1 MVAIGNG
8 LTKLN
13 IPNAKTR
20 NDASKAGDS
29 SNANTFKATVAKNLS
44 TASKATGST
53 SRNIIYTS
61 RDFGIGAQRSIFGSG
76 KAWNAKEYNSE
87 SIKLT
92 RNTLNYQS
100 GRLRE
105 TEEAKYARLYNMSHA
120 SCGNQA
126 TSNDPLS
133 MLMLANAFATQMA
146 KAKSANKTS
155 SNDGAG
161 GADKSSNTTNTTSTS
176 SNSNSTKS
184 LGEMKNAKSSSTLDA
199 ALQKAK
205 ADQSAMPGKIDSAE
219 TELSTLKGET
229 DKLRSKYEGAQKDLT
244 KNEEDIKAQSGK
256 VNEAQNAYTAC
267 KNTYDAAMKLPDEV
281 KDSKGNVIA
290 DNRTKKAN
298 AKAALEKAEADLKA
312 AKEELAKLQEA
323 TKGLKQAVGDAKDA
337 YDKNIESIKTKQ
349 DEVAQLKADQ
359 KELNSEIP
367 KQQKR
372 LEKLQKQEDDELS
385 KIDNKI
391 TDLASKASNLLKGID
406 VNDENGLSSKDIK
419 NKEQAE
425 KLNAEAE
432 KQKARKIELE
442 NKAAIRKTQGT
453 WIGGSQFKTAK
464 NAKGEDVYAI
474 DGNLVNKDEYN
485 RKKTELGN
493 QKS

>member
-13 IPNAKTR
+13 IPNAKTSG
-20 NDASKAGDS
+20 NASKTGGS
-29 SNANTFKATVAKNLS
+29 STTNSLKATVAKNLS
-44 TASKATGST
+44 TASKATGNTSKGYVLSST
-53 SRNIIYTS
+53 N
-61 RDFGIGAQRSIFGSG
+61 FGIGAQRSVFGSG
-76 KAWNAKEYNSE
+76 LAWNAKAYNGE
-87 SIKLT
+87 SIGNTRSYLNSYRLKLGHFWEH
-92 RNTLNYQS
+92 S
-100 GRLRE
+100 S
-105 TEEAKYARLYNMSHA
+105 YNDAVNCNGNCNGTNKFA
-120 SCGNQA
+120 SAMMAMAMISSLGAQ
-126 TSNDPLS
+126 T
-133 MLMLANAFATQMA
+133 ANAI
-146 KAKSANKTS
+146 KSSKS
-155 SNDGAG
+155 DGAG

-199 ALQKAK
+199 ALQKAE
-205 ADQSAMPGKIDSAE
+205 ADRDAMSTKIPNAE
-219 TELSTLKGET
+219 SELGTLKGET

-391 TDLASKASNLLKGID
+391 TDLAGKASNLLKGID
-406 VNDENGLSSKDIK
+406 VTDENGLSSKEIK
-419 NKEQAE
+419 NKEQAD

-442 NKAAIRKTQGT
+442 NEAAIRKTRGT

-464 NAKGEDVYAI
+464 NAKGEDVFAI

-485 RKKTELGN
+485 RKKTELKN

>member
-13 IPNAKTR
+13 IPNAKTSG
-20 NDASKAGDS
+20 NASKTGGS
-29 SNANTFKATVAKNLS
+29 TTNSFKATVAKNLS
-44 TASKATGST
+44 TASKATGNTSKGYVLSST
-53 SRNIIYTS
+53 N
-61 RDFGIGAQRSIFGSG
+61 FGIGAQRSVFGSG
-76 KAWNAKEYNSE
+76 LAWNAKAYNGE
-87 SIKLT
+87 SIGNTRSYLNSYRLKLGHFWEH
-92 RNTLNYQS
+92 S
-100 GRLRE
+100 S
-105 TEEAKYARLYNMSHA
+105 YNDAVNCNGNCNGTNKFA
-120 SCGNQA
+120 SAMMAMAMISSLGAQ
-126 TSNDPLS
+126 T
-133 MLMLANAFATQMA
+133 ANAI
-146 KAKSANKTS
+146 KSSKS
-155 SNDGAG
+155 DGAG

-199 ALQKAK
+199 ALQKAE
-205 ADQSAMPGKIDSAE
+205 ADQKAMPDKITSAE
-219 TELSTLKGET
+219 SELNKLKEET
-229 DKLRSKYEGAQKDLT
+229 DNLRSEYDGAQKDLT
-244 KNEEDIKAQSGK
+244 KNEEDIKTQSGK
-256 VNEAQNAYTAC
+256 VNEAQNTYTSC
-267 KNTYDAAMKLPDEV
+267 KDAYDAAMNLPDEV
-281 KDSKGNVIA
+281 KDSKGNVIS
-290 DNRTKKAN
+290 DNRTRKAN
-298 AKAALEKAEADLKA
+298 AKAALEKAEKA
-312 AKEELAKLQEA
+312 LNDAKAKLTKLQDA
-323 TKGLKQAVGDAKDA
+323 TKELKQAVGDAKDA

-367 KQQKR
+367 KQRKR

-406 VNDENGLSSKDIK
+406 VTDENGLSSKEIK
-419 NKEQAE
+419 NKEQAD

-442 NKAAIRKTQGT
+442 NKAAIRNARGT

-485 RKKTELGN
+485 RKKTELEK

>member
-13 IPNAKTR
+13 IPNAKTSG
-20 NDASKAGDS
+20 NASKTGGS
-29 SNANTFKATVAKNLS
+29 STTNSLKATVAKNLS
-44 TASKATGST
+44 TASKATGNTSKGYVLSST
-53 SRNIIYTS
+53 N
-61 RDFGIGAQRSIFGSG
+61 FGIGAQRSVFGSG
-76 KAWNAKEYNSE
+76 LAWNAKAYNGE
-87 SIKLT
+87 SIGNTRSYLNSYRLKLGHFWEH
-92 RNTLNYQS
+92 S
-100 GRLRE
+100 S
-105 TEEAKYARLYNMSHA
+105 YNDAVNCNGNCNGTNKFA
-120 SCGNQA
+120 SAMMAMAMISSLGAQ
-126 TSNDPLS
+126 T
-133 MLMLANAFATQMA
+133 ANAI
-146 KAKSANKTS
+146 KSSKS
-155 SNDGAG
+155 DGAG
-161 GADKSSNTTNTTSTS
+161 GTDKSSNTTNTTSTS

-205 ADQSAMPGKIDSAE
+205 ADQKAMDVKIPNAE
-219 TELSTLKGET
+219 KELSTLKGET

-256 VNEAQNAYTAC
+256 VNEAQNTYTAC
-267 KNTYDAAMKLPDEV
+267 KDAYDATMNLPDEV

-290 DNRTKKAN
+290 DNRTRKAN

-391 TDLASKASNLLKGID
+391 TDLAGKASNLLKGID
-406 VNDENGLSSKDIK
+406 VTDENGLSSKEIK
-419 NKEQAE
+419 NKEQAD

-442 NKAAIRKTQGT
+442 NEAAIRKTRGT

-464 NAKGEDVYAI
+464 NAKGEDVFAI

-485 RKKTELGN
+485 RKKTELEK

>member
-76 KAWNAKEYNSE
+76 MAWNARKYNEKSIGINREVLSYESKSLKEA
-87 SIKLT
+87 
-92 RNTLNYQS
+92 Q
-100 GRLRE
+100 
-105 TEEAKYARLYNMSHA
+105 EAKYARLYNMSHA

-176 SNSNSTKS
+176 SNSTKS

-199 ALQKAK
+199 ALQKAR
-205 ADQSAMPGKIDSAE
+205 ADKSAMSTKIPNAE
-219 TELSTLKGET
+219 SELSTLK
-229 DKLRSKYEGAQKDLT
+229 DKTEELRSKYEGAQNDLT
-244 KNEEDIKAQSGK
+244 KNEEDIKAQSGR
-256 VNEAQNAYTAC
+256 VNEAQNSYTAC
-267 KNTYDAAMKLPDEV
+267 KNSYDAIMKLPDQV
-281 KDSKGNVIA
+281 KDSKGNVIS
-290 DNRTKKAN
+290 DNTTRKAN
-298 AKAALEKAEADLKA
+298 AKAALEKAENALNDAKA
-312 AKEELAKLQEA
+312 ELGKLQEK

-359 KELNSEIP
+359 KELESEIP
-367 KQQKR
+367 KQEKR

-391 TDLASKASNLLKGID
+391 TDLAGKASNLLKGIN

-442 NKAAIRKTQGT
+442 NEAAIRTAKGT

-474 DGNLVNKDEYN
+474 DGNLVSKDEYN
-485 RKKTELGN
+485 RKKTELEH

>member
-13 IPNAKTR
+13 IPNAKTSG
-20 NDASKAGDS
+20 NASKTGGS
-29 SNANTFKATVAKNLS
+29 STTNSFKATVAKNLS
-44 TASKATGST
+44 TASKATGNTSKGYVLSST
-53 SRNIIYTS
+53 N
-61 RDFGIGAQRSIFGSG
+61 FGIGAQRSVFGSG
-76 KAWNAKEYNSE
+76 LAWNAKAYNGE
-87 SIKLT
+87 SIGNTRSYLNSYRLKLGHFWEH
-92 RNTLNYQS
+92 S
-100 GRLRE
+100 S
-105 TEEAKYARLYNMSHA
+105 YNDAVNCNGNCNGTNKFA
-120 SCGNQA
+120 SAMMAMAMISSLGAQ
-126 TSNDPLS
+126 T
-133 MLMLANAFATQMA
+133 ANAI
-146 KAKSANKTS
+146 KSSKS
-155 SNDGAG
+155 DGAG

-199 ALQKAK
+199 ALQKAR
-205 ADQSAMPGKIDSAE
+205 ADLSAMSTKIPNAE
-219 TELSTLKGET
+219 SELSTLKGET

-244 KNEEDIKAQSGK
+244 KNEEGIKAQSGK
-256 VNEAQNAYTAC
+256 VNEAQNTYTAC
-267 KNTYDAAMKLPDEV
+267 KNSYDAVKNLPDTET
-281 KDSKGNVIA
+281 DSNGKVIT
-290 DNRTKKAN
+290 DNRPTKAK

-485 RKKTELGN
+485 RKKTELEN

>member
-13 IPNAKTR
+13 IPNAKTSG
-20 NDASKAGDS
+20 NASKTGGS
-29 SNANTFKATVAKNLS
+29 STTNSLKATVAKNLS
-44 TASKATGST
+44 TASKATGNTSKGYVLSST
-53 SRNIIYTS
+53 N
-61 RDFGIGAQRSIFGSG
+61 FGIGAQRSVFGSG
-76 KAWNAKEYNSE
+76 IAWNAKAYNGE
-87 SIKLT
+87 SIGNTRSYLNSYRLKLGHFWEH
-92 RNTLNYQS
+92 S
-100 GRLRE
+100 S
-105 TEEAKYARLYNMSHA
+105 YNDAVNCNGNCNGTNKFA
-120 SCGNQA
+120 SAMMAMAMISSLGAQ
-126 TSNDPLS
+126 T
-133 MLMLANAFATQMA
+133 ANAI
-146 KAKSANKTS
+146 KSSKS
-155 SNDGAG
+155 DGAG
-161 GADKSSNTTNTTSTS
+161 GTDKSSNTTNTTSTS

-205 ADQSAMPGKIDSAE
+205 ADQSAMPGKISSAE
-219 TELSTLKGET
+219 SELGTLKGET

-359 KELNSEIP
+359 KELESEIP

-391 TDLASKASNLLKGID
+391 TDLAGKASNLLNGIN
-406 VNDENGLSSKDIK
+406 VKDENGLSSKEIK
-419 NKEQAE
+419 NKEQADR
-425 KLNAEAE
+425 LNAEAE

-442 NKAAIRKTQGT
+442 NEAAIRKTRGT

-474 DGNLVNKDEYN
+474 DGNLVSKDEYN
-485 RKKTELGN
+485 RKKTELEK

>member
-13 IPNAKTR
+13 IPNAKTSG
-20 NDASKAGDS
+20 NASKTGGS
-29 SNANTFKATVAKNLS
+29 STTNSLKATVAKNLS
-44 TASKATGST
+44 TASKATGNTSKGYVLSST
-53 SRNIIYTS
+53 N
-61 RDFGIGAQRSIFGSG
+61 FGIGAQRSVFGSG
-76 KAWNAKEYNSE
+76 LAWNAKAYNGE
-87 SIKLT
+87 SIGNTRSYLNSYRLKLGHFWEH
-92 RNTLNYQS
+92 S
-100 GRLRE
+100 S
-105 TEEAKYARLYNMSHA
+105 YNDAVNCNGNCNGTNKFA
-120 SCGNQA
+120 SAMMAMAMISSLGAQ
-126 TSNDPLS
+126 T
-133 MLMLANAFATQMA
+133 ANAI
-146 KAKSANKTS
+146 KSSKS
-155 SNDGAG
+155 DGAG
-161 GADKSSNTTNTTSTS
+161 GADKSSNTSTTTSTS
-176 SNSNSTKS
+176 SNSTKS

-199 ALQKAK
+199 ALQKAR
-205 ADQSAMPGKIDSAE
+205 ADLSAMSTKIPNAE
-219 TELSTLKGET
+219 SELGTLKGET

-267 KNTYDAAMKLPDEV
+267 KDAYDATMNLPDEV

-290 DNRTKKAN
+290 DNRTRKAN

-391 TDLASKASNLLKGID
+391 TDLAGKASNLLNGIN
-406 VNDENGLSSKDIK
+406 VKDENGLSSKEIK
-419 NKEQAE
+419 NKEQADR
-425 KLNAEAE
+425 LNAEAE

-442 NKAAIRKTQGT
+442 NEAAIRKTRGT

-474 DGNLVNKDEYN
+474 DGNLVSKDEYN
-485 RKKTELGN
+485 RKKTELEK

>member
-13 IPNAKTR
+13 IPNAKTSG
-20 NDASKAGDS
+20 NASKTGGS
-29 SNANTFKATVAKNLS
+29 STTNSFKATVAKNLS
-44 TASKATGST
+44 TASKATGNTSKGYVLSST
-53 SRNIIYTS
+53 N
-61 RDFGIGAQRSIFGSG
+61 FGIGAQRSVFGSG
-76 KAWNAKEYNSE
+76 LAWNAKAYNGE
-87 SIKLT
+87 SIGNTRSYLNSYRLKLGHFWEH
-92 RNTLNYQS
+92 S
-100 GRLRE
+100 S
-105 TEEAKYARLYNMSHA
+105 YNDAVNCNGNCNGTNKFA
-120 SCGNQA
+120 SAMMAMAMISSLGAQ
-126 TSNDPLS
+126 T
-133 MLMLANAFATQMA
+133 ANAI
-146 KAKSANKTS
+146 KSSKS
-155 SNDGAG
+155 DGAG
-161 GADKSSNTTNTTSTS
+161 GADKSSNTSTTTSTS
-176 SNSNSTKS
+176 SNSTKS

-205 ADQSAMPGKIDSAE
+205 ADQKAMDVKIPNAE
-219 TELSTLKGET
+219 KELSTLKGET

-406 VNDENGLSSKDIK
+406 VTDENGLSSKEIK
-419 NKEQAE
+419 NKEQAD
-425 KLNAEAE
+425 KLNANAE

-442 NKAAIRKTQGT
+442 NKAAIRNARGT

-485 RKKTELGN
+485 RKKTELEN

>member
-13 IPNAKTR
+13 IPNAKTSG
-20 NDASKAGDS
+20 NASKTGGS
-29 SNANTFKATVAKNLS
+29 STTNSFKATVAKNLS
-44 TASKATGST
+44 TASKATGNTSKGYVLSST
-53 SRNIIYTS
+53 N
-61 RDFGIGAQRSIFGSG
+61 FGIGAQRSVFGSG
-76 KAWNAKEYNSE
+76 LAWNAKAYNGE
-87 SIKLT
+87 SIGNTRSYLNSYRLKLGHFWEH
-92 RNTLNYQS
+92 S
-100 GRLRE
+100 S
-105 TEEAKYARLYNMSHA
+105 YNDAVNCNGNCNGTNKFA
-120 SCGNQA
+120 SAMMAMAMISSLGAQ
-126 TSNDPLS
+126 T
-133 MLMLANAFATQMA
+133 ANAI
-146 KAKSANKTS
+146 KSSKS
-155 SNDGAG
+155 DGAG

-205 ADQSAMPGKIDSAE
+205 ADQKAMDVKIPNAE
-219 TELSTLKGET
+219 KELSTLKGET
-229 DKLRSKYEGAQKDLT
+229 DKLRSKYEGAQNDLT
-244 KNEEDIKAQSGK
+244 KNEEGIKAQSGK
-256 VNEAQNAYTAC
+256 VNEAQNTYTAC
-267 KNTYDAAMKLPDEV
+267 KNSYDAVKNLPDTET
-281 KDSKGNVIA
+281 DSNGKVIT
-290 DNRTKKAN
+290 DNRPTKAK

-464 NAKGEDVYAI
+464 NAKGEDVFAI

-485 RKKTELGN
+485 RKKAELEN